1 MINRFNKIL
10 LVFFLLFFF
19 QPSFAD
25 ELEINSKTVEIDRSN
40 QIIIAEGNVE
50 LTDSQDNL
58 IKSKK
63 VIYDK
68 KKQLANT
75 YGETEILTSEKFII
89 NGKNIVYDNNKK
101 VISSDEKTL
110 ITDRDGNKISV
121 SMFNYIVDKN
131 MFLSTGEIKIIDD
144 RNNEYYFSEIYF
156 FSNLFSI
163 TYVP

>member
-63 VIYDK
+63 V
-68 KKQLANT
+68 
-75 YGETEILTSEKFII
+75 EIIGSGYTQMIGPLVPE
-89 NGKNIVYDNNKK
+89 
-101 VISSDEKTL
+101 
-110 ITDRDGNKISV
+110 SV
-121 SMFNYIVDKN
+121 NHWNHCF
-131 MFLSTGEIKIIDD
+131 T
-144 RNNEYYFSEIYF
+144 
-156 FSNLFSI
+156 
-163 TYVP
+163 

>member
-1 MINRFNKIL
+1 MCFINL
-10 LVFFLLFFF
+10 
-19 QPSFAD
+19 Q
-25 ELEINSKTVEIDRSN
+25 
-40 QIIIAEGNVE
+40 
-50 LTDSQDNL
+50 NL
-58 IKSKK
+58 IKSRK

-144 RNNEYYFSEIYF
+144 RNNEYYFSEIYIDEKKKLQLTDF
-156 FSNLFSI
+156 VSVTSFEIPS
-163 TYVP
+163 